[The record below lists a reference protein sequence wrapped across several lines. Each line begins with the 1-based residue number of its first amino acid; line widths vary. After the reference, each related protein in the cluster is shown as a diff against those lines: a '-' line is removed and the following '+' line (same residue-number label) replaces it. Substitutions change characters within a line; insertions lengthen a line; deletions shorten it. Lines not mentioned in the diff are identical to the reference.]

1 MSPRCLVDR
10 SCLGTS
16 TSSNLIS
23 KQREWLLKILLYPK
37 MLIPCQTAAG
47 SLISSFYDATSRVDP
62 KPIAIFH
69 FKQLPTYQLLISPG
83 VILPGSSWVILSHHG
98 VVLGHPWVILSNF
111 GVILGHPESSWVFL
125 IWVFLSDSP
134 SPIPTL
140 ECTMPAVWQVDFIIW
155 YNAILHHGPTF
166 ITLCNTCHDS

>member
-83 VILPGSSWVILSHHG
+83 VILPGSSWGGSSL
-98 VVLGHPWVILSNF
+98 
-111 GVILGHPESSWVFL
+111 VILGPVPGLGPKAWHHWWWLMDFSERRTHWLIDWCIYPFKKYYRVGVFNMYYRL
-125 IWVFLSDSP
+125 TDWRTEALLEVLSDLKS
-134 SPIPTL
+134 
-140 ECTMPAVWQVDFIIW
+140 
-155 YNAILHHGPTF
+155 
-166 ITLCNTCHDS
+166 